1 MLTGVVCYGT
11 RRRRALKLRAL
22 GKLELLES
30 RRKGEQM
37 INGGMAEAVIV
48 GALRTPLG
56 KQGGALSP
64 VRPDDLAALVLEALI
79 DRAGVPPE
87 EIEDVYM
94 GCANQAGEDN
104 RNVAR
109 MALLLAGFPEG
120 VGGTTIN
127 RLCGSGLDAVAN
139 AARAIMVGEAHAYIG
154 GGVESMS
161 RAPWAVPKPER
172 GFPTGHTTMY
182 DTTLG
187 WRFVNP
193 NMEERG
199 YTDSLGQT
207 AENLAEERY
216 AVTSEQERP
225 EGLAREYDVSRER
238 QDRFALRSHQ
248 KAVEATDEKRF
259 REEIVPVPVK
269 TRKSEELVEADEVPR
284 RDTSLERLAKLPPAF
299 KAGGTVTAG
308 NSSPL
313 NDGAAA
319 TLVVSGEF
327 ARAHGLEPMATIR
340 SMAVAGVP
348 PQVMGIAPVLATER
362 ALERARLSLDD
373 VGLIELNEA
382 FAAQVLAVLY
392 EWGMDPEDERLNP
405 NGGAIALEHPIG
417 CSGTRILTTLLHE
430 MGRRPEVQFGLAT
443 MCIGVGQGIAMVVE
457 RAA

>member
-1 MLTGVVCYGT
+1 M
-11 RRRRALKLRAL
+11 
-22 GKLELLES
+22 
-30 RRKGEQM
+30 M
-37 INGGMAEAVIV
+37 NGGVKEAVIV
-48 GALRTPLG
+48 GAVRTPLG
-56 KQGGALSP
+56 KQGGVLSP
-64 VRPDDLAALVLEALI
+64 VRPDDLAALVLEALME
-79 DRAGVPPE
+79 RTGVPPE

-94 GCANQAGEDN
+94 GCANGAGEDN

-109 MALLLAGFPEG
+109 MALLLAGFPQE

-139 AARAIMVGEAHAYIG
+139 AARAIMLGEAHAYVG
-154 GGVESMS
+154 AGVESMS
-161 RAPWAVPKPER
+161 RAPWAVPKPSR
-172 GFPTGHTTMY
+172 PYPIGSMKMY

-193 NMEERG
+193 KMEEMG
-199 YTDSLGQT
+199 HTDSLGQT

-216 AVTSEQERP
+216 EVTSEQEQP
-225 EGLAREYDVSRER
+225 EGLAREYDISREK

-248 KAVEATDEKRF
+248 KAVEATDEKRM

-269 TRKSEELVEADEVPR
+269 TRKSEELVEADEGPR
-284 RDTSLERLAKLPPAF
+284 RDASLEKMAKLKPAF
-299 KAGGTVTAG
+299 KEGGSVTAG

-319 TLVVSGEF
+319 ALVVSGEF
-327 ARAHGLEPMATIR
+327 ARVHGLEPLARIR

-348 PQVMGIAPVLATER
+348 PRVMGIGPVPATAKALKR
-362 ALERARLSLDD
+362 AGLSLDD
-373 VGLIELNEA
+373 IGLVELNEA
-382 FAAQVLAVLY
+382 FAAQVLAVLH

-405 NGGAIALEHPIG
+405 NGGAIALGHPLG

-430 MGRRPEVQFGLAT
+430 MGRRPEVELGLAT

-457 RAA
+457 KAA